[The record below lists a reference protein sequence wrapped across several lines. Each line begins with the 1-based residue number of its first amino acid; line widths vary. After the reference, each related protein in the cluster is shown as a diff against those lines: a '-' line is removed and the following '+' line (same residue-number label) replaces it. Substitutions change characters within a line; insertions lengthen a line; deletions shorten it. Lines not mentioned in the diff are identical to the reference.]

1 VTPRRVVVTG
11 LGAVT
16 AIGQDVTTFWESCL
30 AGNTVV
36 ERIPESWHRYADY
49 FSQVWSP
56 LPEIDYA
63 AKGLERIDLMQS
75 DPVTTMAVAAATEAV
90 SDSAISLERASER
103 GRQLRM
109 IGVDPDRIGVSMGT
123 GLGGTASLV
132 SFLMGH
138 TLARPRAA
146 LEALY
151 AHLGPSERAEL
162 LPVLESIE
170 GPQRVSPLG
179 VAMIMPNAA
188 AGAISIRFSTHGPAV
203 TATSACA
210 AGTVA
215 VGNAFRSVRAGTID
229 VAITGGSEFMHDPRG
244 SAFRSFDVART
255 LATGDAPPDEINRPF
270 DRDRTG
276 FLFSQGGAAVLVL
289 EELEH
294 ARRRGASLIAEVVGF
309 AETSDAHNPVAVA
322 EDGYQIERALR
333 DALGDADLEPADVD
347 YVNAHGTG
355 TMVNDEV
362 ETAMLERVVG
372 KGPIINSTKSLIG
385 HTLGASGAIEAVV
398 TALSIRDQA
407 THACRNLNDPI
418 RDLSFVRQAGEH
430 RIRVAVSES
439 FAFGGHNAALVMK
452 EVQPEA

>member
-1 VTPRRVVVTG
+1 VTPRRVVITG
-11 LGAVT
+11 LGVVT
-16 AIGQDVTTFWESCL
+16 AIGQDVPTFWESCL
-30 AGNTVV
+30 AGKTVV
-36 ERIPESWHRYADY
+36 ELIPESWLRYADY
-49 FSQVWSP
+49 ASKVWSP
-56 LPEIDYA
+56 LPEIDYS

-75 DPVTTMAVAAATEAV
+75 DPVTSMAVAAASEAV
-90 SDSAISLERASER
+90 SHSAIALERAGER

-109 IGVDPDRIGVSMGT
+109 IGVDTHRTGVSMGT

-146 LEALY
+146 LEELSKR
-151 AHLGPSERAEL
+151 LGPAEQAEL
-162 LPVLESIE
+162 AQILESID

-188 AGAISIRFSTHGPAV
+188 AGAISIRFSAHGPAV

-215 VGNAFRSVRAGTID
+215 LGNAFRSIRSGTID
-229 VAITGGSEFMHDPRG
+229 VALAGGSEFMHDPRG

-255 LATGDAPPDEINRPF
+255 LASGDAAPDEINRPF

-289 EELEH
+289 EELGH
-294 ARRRGASLIAEVVGF
+294 ATRRGAPIIAEIAGF

-322 EDGYQIERALR
+322 EDGHQIERAFR
-333 DALGDADLEPADVD
+333 DALADAALEPQDVD

-355 TMVNDEV
+355 TVVNDEV

-372 KGPIINSTKSLIG
+372 KGPAINSTKSLLG

-398 TALSIRDQA
+398 VALSIRDQA
-407 THACRNLNDPI
+407 THANRNLKDPI
-418 RDLSFVRQAGEH
+418 RDLSFLREAGKR
-430 RIRVAVSES
+430 RIRAAVSES
-439 FAFGGHNAALVMK
+439 FAFGGHNAALVLK
-452 EVQPEA
+452 EFQP